1 MPPPNEFIAQYE
13 TARKHLLK
21 AIELVEAG
29 KMFSGEKS
37 TPSFM
42 SDTTK
47 QWLEGAKKQQA
58 VLERL
63 IQDTRSMISKSRGSK
78 VRLKES
84 MAASHGHFLHPSA
97 IAPYSLRESR

>member
-1 MPPPNEFIAQYE
+1 VTLERLALCRRQTSSSQYE
-13 TARKHLLK
+13 AARKHLLK

-47 QWLEGAKKQQA
+47 QA
-58 VLERL
+58 VALDVRIAVSSELLDGGMQRVHRL
-63 IQDTRSMISKSRGSK
+63 
-78 VRLKES
+78 
-84 MAASHGHFLHPSA
+84 ASTL
-97 IAPYSLRESR
+97 

>member
-1 MPPPNEFIAQYE
+1 MPLPNEFIAQYE
-13 TARKHLLK
+13 AARKHLLK

-63 IQDTRSMISKSRGSK
+63 IRDGKQQLADDRQI
-78 VRLKES
+78 
-84 MAASHGHFLHPSA
+84 
-97 IAPYSLRESR
+97 